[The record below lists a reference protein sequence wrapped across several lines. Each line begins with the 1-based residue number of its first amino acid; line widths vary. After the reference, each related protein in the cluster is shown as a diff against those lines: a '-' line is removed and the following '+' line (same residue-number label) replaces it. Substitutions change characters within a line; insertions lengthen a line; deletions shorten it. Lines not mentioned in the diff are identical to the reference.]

1 MEYVV
6 SVYSNEY
13 KFTEFKC
20 LVDMIEYMQSEY
32 IVNKVCE
39 GIYKCNINGE
49 DLYFGY
55 ESDIDWL
62 LEFWAAANE

>member
-6 SVYSNEY
+6 SVYKDEY

-20 LVDMIEYMQSEY
+20 LVDMIECMASLYT
-32 IVNKVCE
+32 VNMLIE
-39 GIYKCNINGE
+39 GVYKCQINGE